1 MRVTAV
7 RARRE
12 RADIFCRCTG
22 SRPIARVDSASGL
35 HDAPDQR
42 EIFLLDLAIVELP
55 RERLVCPI
63 VLGDHDQP
71 GRAAIEPVHD
81 PGPQLAADPAEIR
94 DVVQQRVHQRA
105 RRRDRPRGAPP
116 CRPACSRR

>member
-7 RARRE
+7 RARRA

-22 SRPIARVDSASGL
+22 SRPIGGIDAASGL

-42 EIFLLDLAIVELP
+42 EVFLLDLTVVELP
-55 RERLVCPI
+55 RERLVRPI
-63 VLGDHDQP
+63 VLRDDHQA

-81 PGPQLAADPAEIR
+81 ARAG
-94 DVVQQRVHQRA
+94 A
-105 RRRDRPRGAPP
+105 RRR
-116 CRPACSRR
+116 CR